1 MAKIKLTE
9 VNSYVKTIYD
19 QVDLGG
25 LLNTHAAIIR
35 AWFIANMSKIGRYS
49 NRDFERFG
57 NLYSTSG
64 DPEQQGRQDGWVSVT
79 EEVTDI
85 DHITY
90 GTGIVYIHG
99 EMEVPGQGNLI
110 KNSGFSS
117 QDANGG
123 EKFES
128 VVGAQ
133 DGSFIFSDV
142 SPTDGVDWEFEQTTA
157 ETYTYTQIVE
167 SVSGINV
174 QPSTST
180 PSASATTPSEFNDS
194 SLYHLD
200 NERNNYPMV
209 IINSASPESI
219 DRLLRDNIDGQT
231 GMYDESIPSVSMSS
245 FGPKGGMTV
254 SKGDRKKILEY
265 ISPIKGGS

>member
-1 MAKIKLTE
+1 MAKIRLSE
-9 VNSYVKTIYD
+9 VNSYVRSIYD
-19 QVDLGG
+19 QVDLSG
-25 LLNTHAAIIR
+25 LVNTHAATIR

-85 DHITY
+85 DNVTY

-128 VVGAQ
+128 VVGAR
-133 DGSFIFSDV
+133 DGALLFSDAGPL
-142 SPTDGVDWEFEQTTA
+142 SGIEWEFEQTTTA
-157 ETYTYTQIVE
+157 TYAYTQIVE

-200 NERNNYPMV
+200 NERNNYPMI
-209 IINSASPESI
+209 IINSAAPESI

-231 GMYDESIPSVSMSS
+231 GMYDGSMPSVSMDS
-245 FGPKGGMTV
+245 FGPKKGMAV
-254 SKGDRKKILEY
+254 SEGDRKKILDY
-265 ISPIKGGS
+265 ISPTNGNS

>member
-1 MAKIKLTE
+1 MSTIRLST
-9 VNSYVKTIYD
+9 VNRFVKTLYS
-19 QVDLGG
+19 QVDLRG
-25 LLNTHAAIIR
+25 LVGLHASSIR
-35 AWFIANMSKIGRYS
+35 TWFISNMSNIGRYS

-117 QDANGG
+117 QDANGDG
-123 EKFES
+123 KFES
-128 VVGAQ
+128 VVGAR
-133 DGSFIFSDV
+133 DGALEFEDAGAIE
-142 SPTDGVDWEFEQTTA
+142 GVEWNFEQTTTA
-157 ETYTYTQIVE
+157 TYTYTQIVE

-200 NERNNYPMV
+200 NERNNYPMI
-209 IINSASPESI
+209 IINSAAPESI

-231 GMYDESIPSVSMSS
+231 GMYDGSIPSVSISS
-245 FGPKGGMTV
+245 FGPKKGMEV
-254 SKGDRKKILEY
+254 SEGDRKKILEY